1 MSTQVT
7 TERVWNFSAG
17 PAVLPEPV
25 LERIR
30 DELWALPGVGSS
42 VMEISH
48 RSKPFVEII
57 NSTRDR
63 LKRLLSIPDDYEVLM
78 LQGGASLLNTMIPSN
93 LVTSD
98 DQVGDFVITGAWGKK
113 SSQDFPFFGKLNVV
127 WDGADTQYDRL
138 PEPGELNWTPD
149 AAYAHLTSNET
160 IHGVQF
166 DRVPENCPSPL
177 VVDHSS
183 DFLSRPIDTT
193 RYGIA
198 YACAQKNCGIAG
210 LSFVV
215 IRKDLLDRSA
225 GRLPRYLDF
234 AQHAKAGS
242 MLNTPP
248 TFAVYVSGLVF
259 EWLEETIGGLDAMQK
274 INEQKAAILYTVID
288 QSQGFYAGHA
298 QPACRSQMN
307 VVFTLKTP
315 ELETEFLENAANEG
329 LTTLGGHRSLGGIR
343 ASIYNAMPLE
353 GVQALAQFMQDF
365 AAKHG

>member
-7 TERVWNFSAG
+7 TDRVWNFSAG

-25 LERIR
+25 LQRIR

-57 NSTRDR
+57 TSARDR
-63 LKRLLSIPDDYEVLM
+63 LKRLMQIPDDYDVLM
-78 LQGGASLLNTMIPSN
+78 VQGGATLLNAMIPAN
-93 LVTSD
+93 LLTSS
-98 DQVGDFVITGAWGKK
+98 DQTGDFVITGAWGKK
-113 SSQDFPFFGKLNVV
+113 SSQDFPFFGRLNVV

-138 PEPGELNWTPD
+138 PDPGELNWTPD

-166 DRVPENCPSPL
+166 QSLPEDCPAPM

-183 DFLSRPIDTT
+183 DFLSRPIDISK
-193 RYGIA
+193 YGIA

-215 IRKDLLDRSA
+215 IRKDLLERSA
-225 GRLPRYLDF
+225 GRLPRYMDF

-259 EWLEETIGGLDAMQK
+259 EWLEQTIGGLSEMQR
-274 INEQKAAILYTVID
+274 INEQKAALLYDTID
-288 QSQGFYAGHA
+288 ASEGFYVGHA
-298 QPACRSQMN
+298 KPECRSLMN
-307 VVFTLKTP
+307 VVFTLKSP
-315 ELETEFLENAANEG
+315 ELEAEFLDDANRQG
-329 LTTLGGHRSLGGIR
+329 MTTLGGHRSLGGIR
-343 ASIYNAMPLE
+343 ASIYNAMPVE
-353 GVQALAQFMQDF
+353 GVQALAQFMQEF
-365 AAKHG
+365 AAKRG